1 MAGPIPREFIDDL
14 LDRADIAQIIGERVK
29 LTRAGREYKGLC
41 PFHQEKTPSF
51 TVSPAKGFFH
61 CFGCNAHGSALS
73 FLMLHDRLDFPDAVE
88 ALADRYGLE
97 VPRRGPARPSGK
109 GLHELLHAAGRN
121 YIAQLK
127 GSTPAKDYLK
137 GRGLTGEIARS
148 FGIGYAPRG
157 NATLA
162 RFGQSDEDRR
172 RLIDAGLALRSESG
186 EIYDRFRDRIM
197 FPIRDRRGRVTGF
210 GGRAM
215 GDAQPK
221 YMNSPETPVFHKGRE
236 LYGLYELGRQKVSR
250 CILVEGYMD
259 VIGLAQ
265 HEVPGAMATLGT
277 AVTPQQMTRLFG
289 ISPSVVFCFDGDEA
303 GRRAAQRAMER
314 ALPEMRGGRQL
325 SFAFLPE
332 GEDPDSYVR
341 SEGAAAFRKALDSA
355 TPMSEFLMQTLSAQC
370 DLATAEGRAR
380 MAELARPLLGAT
392 PIGVYRDLLLARL
405 AEEVQLGEG
414 RLRQL
419 LADRPRRPAPTR
431 QSAEKPLRR
440 GPWDALAESLI
451 GLLLHFPELAATLEP
466 LPAFAHLQ
474 EQRFALLAELFGQA
488 REMTGANGAS
498 AAKLLERYRERPEYG
513 LLSQLLARVSELN
526 PAQAELEFKAGIEKM
541 RREDAVRE
549 MAARQPA

>member
-61 CFGCNAHGSALS
+61 CFGCNTHGSALS

-97 VPRRGPARPSGK
+97 VPRRGPARRSGK
-109 GLHELLHAAGRN
+109 GLHELLHAAGRH
-121 YIAQLK
+121 YIEQLK
-127 GSTPAKDYLK
+127 ASAPAKDYLK

-157 NATLA
+157 NGILA
-162 RFGQSDEDRR
+162 RFGQSDDDRR

-186 EIYDRFRDRIM
+186 ETYDRFRDRIM

-236 LYGLYELGRQKVSR
+236 LYGLYELGRRKVSR

-289 ISPSVVFCFDGDEA
+289 IAPGVVFCFDGDAA
-303 GRRAAQRAMER
+303 GRRAAERAMER

-325 SFAFLPE
+325 NFAFLPE

-341 SEGAAAFRKALDSA
+341 SEGAASFGKVLEAA
-355 TPMSEFLMQTLSAQC
+355 TPMSEFIIQTLARQC

-380 MAELARPLLGAT
+380 MAELARPLLGSV
-392 PIGVYRDLLLARL
+392 PVGVYRDLLVARL

-419 LADRPRRPAPTR
+419 LADRPRRPAPR
-431 QSAEKPLRR
+431 QAAEQALRR

-451 GLLLHFPELAATLEP
+451 GLLLHFPELAAKLEP
-466 LPAFAHLQ
+466 LPGFAHLK
-474 EQRFALLAELFGQA
+474 ERRFALLAELFGQA
-488 REMTGANGAS
+488 REMTGANAAS
-498 AAKLLERYRERPEYG
+498 AAKLLERYRERPEHG
-513 LLSQLLARVSELN
+513 LLSQLLARGSELN

-541 RREDAVRE
+541 RRENAVRE

>member
-29 LTRAGREYKGLC
+29 LKRAGREYKGLC
-41 PFHQEKTPSF
+41 PFHSEKTPSF
-51 TVSPAKGFFH
+51 TVSPSKGFFH

-73 FLMLHDRLDFPDAVE
+73 FLMLHDRLDFPAAVE

-97 VPRRGPARPSGK
+97 VPRRGPSRPSGK
-109 GLHELLHAAGRN
+109 GLYELLQAASRH
-121 YIAQLK
+121 YFEQLK
-127 GSTPAKDYLK
+127 GSTQAQDYLK
-137 GRGLTGEIARS
+137 GRGLTGKIAGS
-148 FGIGYAPRG
+148 FGLGYAPRG
-157 NATLA
+157 NSALA

-172 RLIDAGLALRSESG
+172 RLIDAGLALKNDSG
-186 EIYDRFRDRIM
+186 EVYDRFRDRIM

-236 LYGLYELGRQKVSR
+236 LYGLYELGRRKVGR

-265 HEVPGAMATLGT
+265 NDVPGAMATLGT

-289 ISPSVVFCFDGDEA
+289 IAPSVVFCFDGDAA
-303 GRRAAQRAMER
+303 GRRAAERAMER
-314 ALPEMRGGRQL
+314 ALPEMRDGRQL

-341 SEGAAAFRKALDSA
+341 SEGAASLNQVLEAA
-355 TPMSEFLMQTLSAQC
+355 TPMSEFIMESLAQNC

-380 MAELARPLLGAT
+380 MAELARPLLGSV
-392 PIGVYRDLLLARL
+392 PVGVYRDLLLARL

-419 LADRPRRPAPTR
+419 LADRPRRPSLPRQAP
-431 QSAEKPLRR
+431 QQPLRR
-440 GPWDALAESLI
+440 GPWDSLAESLI
-451 GLLLHFPELAATLEP
+451 GLLLHFPELAAKLDP
-466 LPAFAHLQ
+466 LPGFEHLR
-474 EQRFALLAELFGQA
+474 ERRFALLADLFGKA
-488 REMTGANGAS
+488 REMTGAN

-513 LLSQLLARVSELN
+513 LLSQLLAKGSELSLT
-526 PAQAELEFKAGIEKM
+526 QAELEFAAGIEKM
-541 RREDAVRE
+541 RRENAVRE